1 MCFRL
6 LAAVDPPMDA
16 EALKALAF
24 RQGLDVRVGPSAQA
38 RFVEVAWGDCAC
50 SLYTGREGRERA
62 VGLVEAL
69 LGQGLAVQLL
79 LFSDGAELRWESS
92 APRAVAMEAFR
103 AGGLQALPEGEVA
116 EVRAAGQ

>member
-24 RQGLDVRVGPSAQA
+24 NRGLDVRVGPGADA

-62 VGLVEAL
+62 VGFVEAL
-69 LGQGLAVQLL
+69 LSRGLAVQLL
-79 LFSDGAELRWESS
+79 LFSDGDELRWGAR
-92 APRAVAMEAFR
+92 APRAVAVEAFR
-103 AGGLQALPEGEVA
+103 TSGLQALPEGEVA
-116 EVRAAGQ
+116 EVRAAAR